1 MIYHQ
6 HITVSDYRRIG
17 MTNEYWLWYFAASKP
32 NPKLTI
38 QPIETPWFTEDFHP
52 FRDIVDQLE
61 IPVFESKTK
70 DSIDFLISMDGEF
83 TPDKLI
89 RKNEFEPLILG
100 FNYMRL
106 VSSTQHPNMCYC
118 PEGVIELVAKMNV
131 NLLERLKFD

>member
-1 MIYHQ
+1 
-6 HITVSDYRRIG
+6 
-17 MTNEYWLWYFAASKP
+17 MTNEYWLWYFAASIP

-38 QPIETPWFTEDFHP
+38 QPIETPPWFTEDIHP

-100 FNYMRL
+100 FNHMRL
-106 VSSTQHPNMCYC
+106 VSSTQHPTMCYC